1 MATRFEN
8 YDDESVFERSQNKA
22 LDESTHNF
30 VVDFGRD
37 ATRIVF
43 DVTAKE
49 TQELLAV
56 PKHKECPIRWM

>member
-8 YDDESVFERSQNKA
+8 YDDESVFERCQNKA
-22 LDESTHNF
+22 LDEGTHNF

-43 DVTAKE
+43 DVAAE
-49 TQELLAV
+49 EIQELLSAS
-56 PKHKECPIRWM
+56 KDEKCPIRWM